1 MNANQGGNMKGV
13 LALAFAL
20 FALSAEAQ
28 PYFMDGN
35 ALYGRLVRQDPSAIT
50 YIFGVYDGIQI
61 IQYHAPSAERLVCA
75 PAAVTGTELVDAVRG
90 YLEAEPAIL
99 NYPAGVLVLRAL
111 VWAFPCGKT

>member
-1 MNANQGGNMKGV
+1 MRSV
-13 LALAFAL
+13 LALILSL
-20 FALSAEAQ
+20 FAFSAQAA

-35 ALYGRLVRQDPSAIT
+35 ALYERLVRQDASAIT

-61 IQYHAPSAERLVCA
+61 IQYHAPAADRLICT

-90 YLEAEPAIL
+90 YLDAEPAIL
-99 NYPAGVLVLRAL
+99 GYPAAVLVLRAF